1 MMEEVVEKQKKSIND
16 LSDAA
21 LVELYIKLRDRRSAR
36 KREYEVDDAS
46 DKAKQEKIEGHLL
59 KRFNESGAESVRTAH
74 GTAYKE
80 TKTSVT
86 CPDRES
92 FFDFIREHELFDLLE
107 ARPSKSTVQ
116 QYFEAHGEYPPGLN
130 INRAVT
136 ITVRRS

>member
-1 MMEEVVEKQKKSIND
+1 MEAVAQKKSIND
-16 LSDAA
+16 LTDAA

-36 KREYEVDDAS
+36 KREYDISDAD
-46 DKAKQEKIEGHLL
+46 DKAKQEKIEANLL
-59 KRFNESGAESVRTAH
+59 RRFNESGAESVRTAY

-80 TKTSVT
+80 VKTSVT
-86 CPDRES
+86 CPDREA

-107 ARPSKSTVQ
+107 ARPSRTVVQ
-116 QYFEAHGEYPPGLN
+116 QYFEAHGDYPPGLN